1 MNLKSSWAINT
12 FIWKRLAKKLN
23 WVFWVTDSLLI
34 LGSNLALLAHFLIF
48 QLKKS
53 LANFFLV
60 VVKSLTILLIIVFLV
75 ALPAQASFCKSIDT
89 QKVCILSI
97 ERSAKNYWEYQVQLS
112 VDRTVQP
119 RTVYNCREKLWL
131 QTNGQWIKFKD
142 SSVNAVA
149 CSLFPRY

>member
-1 MNLKSSWAINT
+1 
-12 FIWKRLAKKLN
+12 
-23 WVFWVTDSLLI
+23 VFWVTDSLLI
-34 LGSNLALLAHFLIF
+34 LGSSLALPAYFSIF

-53 LANFFLV
+53 LTSFLLV
-60 VVKSLTILLIIVFLV
+60 VVKSLAILLILAFLV
-75 ALPAQASFCKSIDT
+75 ALPAQAAFCKSIGT

-112 VDRTVQP
+112 VDRIVQP

-131 QTNGQWIKFKD
+131 QSNGQWTRFNS

-149 CSLFPRY
+149 CSLFRHD